1 MQVELL
7 MYLMTELEVQGKQQ
21 EGKSEVRKK
30 VILLSSGIPRID
42 QNI

>member
-21 EGKSEVRKK
+21 EGKKSELRKK
-30 VILLSSGIPRID
+30 SNFVELRNTLS
-42 QNI
+42 